1 MAIFVQPMQP
11 PLEQPLRGCPTG
23 PIYVTLVEST
33 LFDGI
38 FYLVLRG
45 TMSGHQFGHKERQ
58 KSRMS
63 VIIFKI
69 LIYVHVSMK
78 GSMTDVTTLPVVPP
92 PRPLYR
98 PDLRHLP
105 RHSRSLPSLSQ
116 LSRSCQALKKI
127 SPGSQNNAFLISFC
141 VDKN

>member
-1 MAIFVQPMQP
+1 MTDFKPFLLRILHQFQNLKKLLSNLHIGFIFCFIAIFVQPMQP
-11 PLEQPLRGCPTG
+11 PLEQLLKGRPTG
-23 PIYVTLVEST
+23 PFYVTLVEST

-69 LIYVHVSMK
+69 LIYVHVSIKESTIQHTRGM
-78 GSMTDVTTLPVVPP
+78 SINC
-92 PRPLYR
+92 
-98 PDLRHLP
+98 
-105 RHSRSLPSLSQ
+105 PS
-116 LSRSCQALKKI
+116 
-127 SPGSQNNAFLISFC
+127 
-141 VDKN
+141 